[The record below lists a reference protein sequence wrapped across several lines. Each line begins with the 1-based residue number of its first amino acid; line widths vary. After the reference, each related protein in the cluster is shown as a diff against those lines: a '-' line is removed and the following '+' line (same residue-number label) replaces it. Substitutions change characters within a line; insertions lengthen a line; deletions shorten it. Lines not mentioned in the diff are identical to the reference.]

1 MTTATPARVLPTQYW
16 VNEWITNPNRR
27 KSLEFIAQTTKD
39 QVEELAVLIPDI
51 TVPWDQVRLISK
63 DIDENDEVGLDGPMV
78 GAVVG
83 AVQSGK
89 TASMVGLISHLFD
102 KGYDAVVVL
111 TGTKNDL
118 NLQTAIRLKNDV
130 FDFGQNILD
139 PITYNPLDC
148 TSPYGEGPHRGIE
161 QNQDFFSSP
170 VELGIGVEWN
180 GWGGSMSQALRNSKP
195 SLCVSK
201 KHVAKAIPSMH
212 RTMNR
217 LNQYCMRVN
226 KRKLRWAVIDDE
238 SDQVTVSGRSDAAT
252 PAQLAEVA
260 SIGECVYISYSATPQ
275 ANLFAAANEKEGG
288 NPLFPKHFCFMLRAA
303 HYGGNPDQ
311 NLPLSA
317 PHPEFSYPVEH
328 LNGMYCGGWVFHN
341 FCDENDITDFFHS
354 KTPVEQAFTSQDMK
368 QPFAHYLVTGAIRWI
383 MQGQPTFSTA
393 PLPQGT
399 IFPDPH
405 SMLINPSTTTNEH
418 WKYAS
423 MIMNIIRQSAGL
435 DPYTVDEQNWKLQRH
450 QTISDAERNWVI
462 AKALIPTFVDNE
474 LDLFQE
480 VYESVSLSHAD
491 VENIRSN
498 GGAPGKV
505 PPFDEVIEAIGTIS
519 PNISLRVLNGNTNDR
534 LRYDIKPTLVSTN
547 VKIPADVYTIAIG
560 GNNLGRG
567 ITLSGLC
574 TTVFLTNRGAD
585 DTDVQ
590 KQRWFGYRGSHLEFV
605 KVFCPTLVWQ
615 SKSPSTE
622 EGFREKNEN
631 LMKLYELI
639 VENWNNEIPPDLRD
653 PAWSVAVGQ
662 ASLFSRK
669 IRPSLRKMPQ
679 HSHTP
684 IISWVAN
691 TASVIAMNTDAVN
704 DLYSKMQQKGMS
716 NTRFTH
722 SRYPVRREPLGI
734 MCGIP
739 YDGITGKSDPADK
752 NGERFNLLEVAEFI
766 DSLSWEGHNP
776 ANAPH
781 PYRINPS
788 HLPASMGTTNSY
800 RRQASSMP
808 AGFKIP
814 ITNDPYSIAAYLRLW
829 HFMDLDNQKTSGK
842 FPVLDAPEFNVIF
855 REGTSRTKWRFPD
868 GEEIKLRKYGSPITY
883 VGQLTNYEWGSMNNT
898 RLFGSNK
905 HNDDIRKQNWPSD
918 DKWRSKR
925 SRVRANNLPG
935 MLQIRFIEDDKGNI
949 LPVVSLSIPAG
960 GPSYYYHG

>member
-1 MTTATPARVLPTQYW
+1 MPTATPVRALPAPYW
-16 VNEWITNPNRR
+16 VNEWITNPNNR
-27 KSLEFIAQTTKD
+27 KSLAVISQTTED
-39 QVEELAVLIPDI
+39 QVEELAELIPNI
-51 TVPWDQVRLISK
+51 TVPWNQVGLISK
-63 DIDENDEVGLDGPMV
+63 DIDGNNEVGLDGPMV

-102 KGYDAVVVL
+102 KGYDAVIVL

-130 FDFGQNILD
+130 FDFGQNVLD
-139 PITYNPLDC
+139 PRTYNPLYC

-170 VELGIGVEWN
+170 VQLGHGVEWN
-180 GWGGSMSQALRNSKP
+180 GWEASMNQALRNSKP

-201 KHVAKAIPSMH
+201 KHVAKAIPSMI
-212 RTMNR
+212 RTMDR
-217 LNQYCMRVN
+217 LNQYCISLN

-252 PAQLAEVA
+252 PAQLAAVA

-275 ANLFAAANEKEGG
+275 ANLFAAGIGRGGG

-303 HYGGNPDQ
+303 HYGENPDQ

-317 PHPEFSYPVEH
+317 PHPEVSYPVEH

-341 FCDENDITDFFHS
+341 WCYANSITDFFHS
-354 KTPVEQAFTSQDMK
+354 PTPVEQAFTSQDMK

-383 MQGQPTFSTA
+383 MQRKPTFSTA
-393 PLPQGT
+393 PQPQGT
-399 IFPDPH
+399 TFPDPH
-405 SMLINPSTTTNEH
+405 SMLINPATTTNEH

-423 MIMNIIRQSAGL
+423 MIMNIIRHSAGL
-435 DPYTVDEQNWKLQRH
+435 DPYTVDEQNWKIQRH
-450 QTISDAERNWVI
+450 QTKSEAEKNWVI
-462 AKALIPTFVDNE
+462 TKAHIPVFVGNE
-474 LDLFQE
+474 LDLFRE

-498 GGAPGKV
+498 GGAFGTV

-534 LRYDIKPTLVSTN
+534 LRYDIEPTLDSTN
-547 VKIPADVYTIAIG
+547 VTIPADVYTIAIG

-605 KVFCPTLVWQ
+605 KVFCPILVWQ
-615 SKSPSTE
+615 SNSPSTV

-653 PAWSVAVGQ
+653 PAWSYAVGQ

-669 IRPSLRKMPQ
+669 IQPSLRKLPQ

-691 TASVIAMNTDAVN
+691 TAPVIAMNTNSVN
-704 DLYSKMQQKGMS
+704 DLYLKMQQKGMS

-722 SRYPVRREPLGI
+722 GRYPVSGQSLGI
-734 MCGIP
+734 MCGTP
-739 YDGITGKSDPADK
+739 YDGVTGISDPAGK
-752 NGERFNLLEVAEFI
+752 NGERFNLLEVADFI

-776 ANAPH
+776 ANTPH

-788 HLPASMGTTNSY
+788 DLPASMGTTNLY
-800 RRQASSMP
+800 RQQASSKP

-814 ITNDPYSIAAYLRLW
+814 TTNDPYSIAAYLRLW
-829 HFMDLDNQKTSGK
+829 HFMDLDNQKTSGT
-842 FPVLDAPEFNVIF
+842 FLISEAPKFNVIF
-855 REGTSRTKWRFPD
+855 REGTSTTKWRFPD
-868 GEEIKLRKYGSPITY
+868 GEEIKLRRYDKPITHM
-883 VGQLTNYEWGSMNNT
+883 GQLNNYEWGSMNRT
-898 RLFGSNK
+898 KLFGSNK
-905 HNDDIRKQNWPSD
+905 HNDDIRIRWPTD

-925 SRVRANNLPG
+925 SLARTSNLPG
-935 MLQIRFIEDDKGNI
+935 MLQIRFIEGSLGEK

-960 GPSYYYHG
+960 GPYYYYHAG

>member
-1 MTTATPARVLPTQYW
+1 MTTATPARVLPAPYW
-16 VNEWITNPNRR
+16 VKEWITNPNRR
-27 KSLEFIAQTTKD
+27 KSLGFIAQTTKD
-39 QVEELAVLIPDI
+39 QVEELAALIPDI
-51 TVPWDQVRLISK
+51 TVPWNQVPLFSK
-63 DIDENDEVGLDGPMV
+63 DDNGDDEVGLDGPMI

-118 NLQTAIRLKNDV
+118 NLQTSTRLKNDV
-130 FDFGQNILD
+130 FDFGQIVRH
-139 PITYNPLDC
+139 PITYNPMYC
-148 TSPYGEGPHRGIE
+148 TSPYGVGPHKAIDQSR
-161 QNQDFFSSP
+161 DFYSSP
-170 VELGIGVEWN
+170 VQLGYGKEWSD
-180 GWGGSMSQALRNSKP
+180 WEGSMMQALRNHKP

-201 KHVAKAIPSMH
+201 KHHAKAIPSMI
-212 RTMNR
+212 RTMRR
-217 LNQYCMRVN
+217 LNQYCI
-226 KRKLRWAVIDDE
+226 KQKQRKLRWAVIDDE
-238 SDQVTVSGRSDAAT
+238 SDQVTVSGSSEAAT

-275 ANLFAAANEKEGG
+275 ANLFAAQNQVGG
-288 NPLFPKHFCFMLRAA
+288 SNPLFPKHFCFMLRAA
-303 HYGGNPDQ
+303 HYGGNPDS

-317 PHPEFSYPVEH
+317 PHPEVCYPVGH

-341 FCDENDITDFFHS
+341 WCAKNDIPDFFHS
-354 KTPVEQAFTSQDMK
+354 KTPPEKAFTSENME
-368 QPFAHYLVTGAIRWI
+368 QPLAHYLVTGAIRWI
-383 MQGQPTFSTA
+383 MQGKPTFSSA
-393 PLPQGT
+393 PQPPGT
-399 IFPDPH
+399 PFPDPH
-405 SMLINPSTTTNEH
+405 SMLINPATSTNEH

-423 MIMNIIRQSAGL
+423 MIMNTIRLPAGL
-435 DPYTVDEQNWKLQRH
+435 ASYTVDKQKWKVHSH
-450 QTISDAERNWVI
+450 QIKSDAAENWEI
-462 AKALIPTFVDNE
+462 TKAHIPIFVNNK
-474 LDLFQE
+474 LDLFRD
-480 VYESVSLSHAD
+480 VYESVSQSHAD

-498 GGAPGKV
+498 GCALGTV
-505 PPFDEVIEAIGTIS
+505 PPFDEVIDAIGVIS
-519 PNISLRVLNGNTNDR
+519 HYISLRVLNGSTDDR
-534 LRYDIKPTLVSTN
+534 LRYDIEPSLDSTN
-547 VKIPADVYTIAIG
+547 VKIPEDVYTIAIG

-615 SKSPSTE
+615 SDNATTV

-639 VENWNNEIPPDLRD
+639 VENWNNGFPPDLTHD
-653 PAWSVAVGQ
+653 AWSFAVGQ

-669 IRPSLRKMPQ
+669 IQPSLHKLPQ

-691 TASVIAMNTDAVN
+691 TAPVIAMNVKAVN

-716 NTRFTH
+716 NTRFKH
-722 SRYPVRREPLGI
+722 ERYPVDGRPLGI
-734 MCGIP
+734 MCGTP
-739 YDGITGKSDPADK
+739 YDGITGESDPAKK
-752 NGERFNLLEVAEFI
+752 NGERFNLLEVADFI

-776 ANAPH
+776 ANPPH

-788 HLPASMGTTNSY
+788 DLPASMGTTNLY
-800 RRQASSMP
+800 RRQELSNP
-808 AGFKIP
+808 AKSKIP

-829 HFMDLDNQKTSGK
+829 YFLDLDNRKTPGK
-842 FPVLDAPEFNVIF
+842 FPVSEAPEFNVIF
-855 REGTSRTKWRFPD
+855 REGTSTTKWKFPD
-868 GEEIKLRKYGSPITY
+868 GEEIKLRKYGSPITH

-905 HNDDIRKQNWPSD
+905 HNDDIREQDWSTNTKT
-918 DKWRSKR
+918 WRSKR
-925 SRVRANNLPG
+925 SLARSSNLPG
-935 MLQIRFIEDDKGNI
+935 MLQIRFIEAAGNK
-949 LPVVSLSIPAG
+949 LPVVSLSIPSG
-960 GPSYYYHG
+960 GPYYHYHG